1 MIQNILNLVGKNSLI
16 GNLIVSARQ
25 LNLEFNVTNS
35 DDGKQYIASL
45 TEIFEFGMSLRP
57 EVGFCYLNEKEARNY
72 TFDNQGKFISIL
84 MEISQTMQP
93 LCLFNHIDE
102 RQWTYVFVLMNSAD
116 IIPLFQQAKPND
128 YFLSNTQ
135 GQLMLAAKWHDFSYI
150 TQSS

>member
-93 LCLFNHIDE
+93 LCLFNHTDE
-102 RQWTYVFVLMNSAD
+102 HQWTYVFVLMNSAD
-116 IIPLFQQAKPND
+116 IIPLFQQAKPKRLFF
-128 YFLSNTQ
+128 YPTLK
-135 GQLMLAAKWHDFSYI
+135 GQLMLAHWHDFSYI

>member
-57 EVGFCYLNEKEARNY
+57 EVGF
-72 TFDNQGKFISIL
+72 
-84 MEISQTMQP
+84 
-93 LCLFNHIDE
+93 
-102 RQWTYVFVLMNSAD
+102 
-116 IIPLFQQAKPND
+116 
-128 YFLSNTQ
+128 
-135 GQLMLAAKWHDFSYI
+135 
-150 TQSS
+150 